1 MKAEYQKLL
10 DEFTKDMSPLQR
22 SRCEKVLNTLINY
35 SSDGVMTRLE
45 HVMMKKAAGCTVYYD
60 GNGKGKMEYF
70 LRGKTI
76 LWQVTKTE
84 LEFAK
89 FVGMKEDEKY
99 SLVYAQNEVEMENI
113 RKKYNEEMF
122 FTTNGVESWI
132 ERLKKIDAFRGLKP
146 FEEEKLKDLCR
157 YLTLKAWK
165 HDWYEKHD

>member
-45 HVMMKKAAGCTVYYD
+45 HIMMKKAAGCTVGYD

-89 FVGMKEDEKY
+89 FVGMKEDEKW
-99 SLVYAQNEVEMENI
+99 
-113 RKKYNEEMF
+113 F
-122 FTTNGVESWI
+122 FRFSRW
-132 ERLKKIDAFRGLKP
+132 
-146 FEEEKLKDLCR
+146 
-157 YLTLKAWK
+157 
-165 HDWYEKHD
+165 